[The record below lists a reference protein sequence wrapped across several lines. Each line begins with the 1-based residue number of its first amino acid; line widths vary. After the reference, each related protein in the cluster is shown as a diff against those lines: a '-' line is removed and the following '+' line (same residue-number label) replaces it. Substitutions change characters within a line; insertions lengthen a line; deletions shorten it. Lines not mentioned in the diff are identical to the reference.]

1 MAFAL
6 VGDVGGTNARM
17 ALCNLES
24 GEISSVKTYP
34 TSYPS
39 LEEVIRQ
46 YLKDTG
52 AEVKNS
58 CNAMAGPIKG
68 DEVVMTNASWS
79 FSIKETKEH
88 LGFDQLEIINDFTA
102 VSMAVTQMKP
112 EDLRKVGGGE
122 PESHKPIAV
131 YGPGTGLGVAHLI
144 YTGRKYISVPGEG
157 GHVDFAANSEEEDQI
172 LEILRKQFGHVSYER
187 ILSGPGLVNL
197 YEAIVFADKRTP
209 ERLTPAEVAIRAKQ
223 NSDTDCFR
231 ALNLFCIILGRFG
244 GDLALTAGAFG
255 GVYIAGGIIPKN
267 LDFFL
272 KSGFRTAF
280 EDKGRFKEY
289 LSKIPVYVI
298 VNDQPGLVGSAAVI
312 RQKLGAKA

>member
-58 CNAMAGPIKG
+58 CIAMACPIKG

-244 GDLALTAGAFG
+244 GDLAPEPLVDELVEVLLALG
-255 GVYIAGGIIPKN
+255 GEDGGIGGGHGVDGVEGLWRPKRG
-267 LDFFL
+267 
-272 KSGFRTAF
+272 KRRR
-280 EDKGRFKEY
+280 EVKGAWNGCGTEF
-289 LSKIPVYVI
+289 
-298 VNDQPGLVGSAAVI
+298 
-312 RQKLGAKA
+312 

>member
-58 CNAMAGPIKG
+58 CIAMACPIKG

-122 PESHKPIAV
+122 PGEPQADCRLR
-131 YGPGTGLGVAHLI
+131 PGHRTWRSTPYLHWKEVHL
-144 YTGRKYISVPGEG
+144 R
-157 GHVDFAANSEEEDQI
+157 
-172 LEILRKQFGHVSYER
+172 
-187 ILSGPGLVNL
+187 SG
-197 YEAIVFADKRTP
+197 
-209 ERLTPAEVAIRAKQ
+209 
-223 NSDTDCFR
+223 
-231 ALNLFCIILGRFG
+231 
-244 GDLALTAGAFG
+244 
-255 GVYIAGGIIPKN
+255 
-267 LDFFL
+267 
-272 KSGFRTAF
+272 
-280 EDKGRFKEY
+280 
-289 LSKIPVYVI
+289 
-298 VNDQPGLVGSAAVI
+298 
-312 RQKLGAKA
+312 

>member
-1 MAFAL
+1 
-6 VGDVGGTNARM
+6 
-17 ALCNLES
+17 
-24 GEISSVKTYP
+24 
-34 TSYPS
+34 
-39 LEEVIRQ
+39 
-46 YLKDTG
+46 
-52 AEVKNS
+52 
-58 CNAMAGPIKG
+58 
-68 DEVVMTNASWS
+68 
-79 FSIKETKEH
+79 
-88 LGFDQLEIINDFTA
+88 
-102 VSMAVTQMKP
+102 
-112 EDLRKVGGGE
+112 
-122 PESHKPIAV
+122 
-131 YGPGTGLGVAHLI
+131 
-144 YTGRKYISVPGEG
+144 
-157 GHVDFAANSEEEDQI
+157 
-172 LEILRKQFGHVSYER
+172 
-187 ILSGPGLVNL
+187 L